1 MPAKLFVGGIPYRMT
16 DAELEEHFSA
26 AGDVTSVF
34 IPLDRETRRPRG
46 FAFVEM
52 SDEAAAEKA
61 IEMFNE
67 TDMGGRQ
74 IVVNLAR
81 PAEDRS

>member
-1 MPAKLFVGGIPYRMT
+1 MPTKLFVGGIPYRAT
-16 DAELEEHFSA
+16 EAELEELFSQ
-26 AGDVTSVF
+26 AGDVVSVF

-52 SDEAAAEKA
+52 TDDAAAEKA
-61 IEMFNE
+61 IEMLNE

-74 IVVNLAR
+74 IVVNMAR
-81 PAEDRS
+81 PAEAR

>member
-1 MPAKLFVGGIPYRMT
+1 MPVKLFVGGIPYRTT
-16 DAELEEHFSA
+16 DAELQEHFSQ
-26 AGDVTSVF
+26 AGEVVSVF
-34 IPLDRETRRPRG
+34 IPTDRETRRPRG

-52 SDEAAAEKA
+52 ADDSAAQKA

-74 IVVNLAR
+74 IVVNMAR
-81 PAEDRS
+81 PAEER

>member
-1 MPAKLFVGGIPYRMT
+1 MPAKLFVGGIPYRTT

-26 AGDVTSVF
+26 AGDVVSVF
-34 IPLDRETRRPRG
+34 IPTDRETRRPRG

-52 SDEAAAEKA
+52 SDEAGAEKA

-74 IVVNLAR
+74 IVVNMAR
-81 PAEDRS
+81 PAENR

>member
-1 MPAKLFVGGIPYRMT
+1 MPAKLFVGGIPYRTT
-16 DAELEEHFSA
+16 DAELEELFSQ
-26 AGDVTSVF
+26 AGDVVSVF
-34 IPLDRETRRPRG
+34 IPTDRETRRPRG

-52 SDEAAAEKA
+52 ADEAAAQKA

-74 IVVNLAR
+74 IVVNMAR
-81 PAEDRS
+81 PAEARN

>member
-1 MPAKLFVGGIPYRMT
+1 MPVKLFVGGIPYRTT

-26 AGDVTSVF
+26 AGDVVSVF

-52 SDEAAAEKA
+52 ADDAGAEKA
-61 IEMFNE
+61 VEMFNE

-74 IVVNLAR
+74 IVVNPAR

>member
-1 MPAKLFVGGIPYRMT
+1 MPAKLFVGGIPYRIT
-16 DAELEEHFSA
+16 DAELEDHFAA
-26 AGDVTSVF
+26 AGDVVSVF

-52 SDEAAAEKA
+52 SDEAGAEKA

-74 IVVNLAR
+74 IVVNMAR
-81 PAEDRS
+81 PAENR

>member
-1 MPAKLFVGGIPYRMT
+1 MSVKLFVGGIPYRMT
-16 DAELEEHFSA
+16 DAELEEAFSA
-26 AGDVTSVF
+26 AGDVVSVF

-52 SDEAAAEKA
+52 TDEASAEKA

-74 IVVNLAR
+74 IVVNMAR
-81 PAEDRS
+81 PAEAR

>member
-1 MPAKLFVGGIPYRMT
+1 MPAKLFVGGIPYRVT

-26 AGDVTSVF
+26 AGDVVSVF
-34 IPLDRETRRPRG
+34 IPTDRETHRPRG

-52 SDEAAAEKA
+52 SDEAGAEKA
-61 IEMFNE
+61 IEMFND

-74 IVVNLAR
+74 IVVNMAR
-81 PAEDRS
+81 PAENR